1 MIKILRKAIPLL
13 IAALVVGTAVIL
25 LDAYIN
31 ITMMKTVDAVMD
43 PEKANLTTYVIRM
56 LLITVAIL
64 PLNILLA
71 FLKGRYRMKSMRSL
85 KQHYLKNIFKKD
97 IAAFDAEHSTD
108 YVSAMTQDMTT
119 IENGYVTGKFEVI
132 YQGLSF
138 IFGLAVI
145 VYVSP
150 WIPVIGAALAI
161 VVALVSVVLSRPI
174 KKHQKKR
181 SDLFQKYTSYIQSCL
196 SAFHIIKVNDLTDKA
211 KSDFNHKSEVI
222 QRQSYIIDRMNSFIY
237 ALQNLM
243 MSSLMIGMMGAATY
257 LTIRGEM
264 SFGGIV
270 LVINSAERILGPVQ
284 MMGEWMPKITSSK
297 VLFKKMDDQLARDII
312 NEDEQAVNHESIYLE
327 KGLRLDGVSFSYNT
341 ATEEENE
348 VLADVSLELK
358 RGQKYLVMGPSGG
371 GKSTLLKLLRK
382 YHQPTEG
389 EIYIDNL
396 PLSSVSH
403 SSYYQMIA
411 NVEQHVFLFEDSL
424 MENLCLYKS
433 YDKALINQAIEQ
445 SGLRPL
451 VDKLPE
457 GLNTIIYDNGRNLS
471 GGERSRIAIARAL
484 LQQAQVLILD
494 EAFSSLD
501 DHIAKSIEKTLLALD
516 HVTLINVSHVC
527 FDDTKEEY
535 HRILKVAHKKVA

>member
-1 MIKILRKAIPLL
+1 MIKILRKAIPALL
-13 IAALVVGTAVIL
+13 VALLVGAGVIL
-25 LDAYIN
+25 LEAFIN

-43 PEKANLTTYVIRM
+43 QEKSKVITYVIRM
-56 LLITVAIL
+56 LLITSAIL

-85 KQHYLKNIFKKD
+85 KQHYLKNVFKKD

-119 IENGYVTGKFEVI
+119 IENGYVTGKFEVV

-138 IFGLAVI
+138 VFGLAVI

-150 WIPVIGAALAI
+150 WIPVVGAALA
-161 VVALVSVVLSRPI
+161 VFVALVSIVLSRPI

-196 SAFHIIKVNDLTDKA
+196 SAFHIIKVNDLTEKA
-211 KSDFNHKSEVI
+211 KSDFHHKSEVI
-222 QRQSYIIDRMNSFIY
+222 QGQGYIIDKMNSFIF
-237 ALQNLM
+237 ALQNFM
-243 MSSLMIGMMGAATY
+243 MSALMIGMMGAATY
-257 LTIRGEM
+257 LTIQGKM
-264 SFGGIV
+264 TFGGII
-270 LVINSAERILGPVQ
+270 LVINSVERILGPVQ
-284 MMGEWMPKITSSK
+284 MMGEWLPKISSSK
-297 VLFKKMDDQLARDII
+297 VLFGKMDDQLAKDVMS
-312 NEDEQAVNHESIYLE
+312 DEEIAENHENILLE
-327 KGLRLDGVSFSYNT
+327 NGLRLDGVSFSYNLE
-341 ATEEENE
+341 TEEENE
-348 VLADVSLELK
+348 VLTDVSLEFK
-358 RGQKYLVMGPSGG
+358 RGEKYLVMGPSGG

-389 EIYIDNL
+389 EIYIDNR
-396 PLSSVSH
+396 PLSTLSH

-424 MENLCLYKS
+424 KENLCLYKT
-433 YDKALINQAIEQ
+433 YDEDSINKAIEQ
-445 SGLRPL
+445 SGLKHL
-451 VDKLPE
+451 VDKLPD

-484 LQQAQVLILD
+484 LQEAQVLILD

-501 DHIAKSIEKTLLALD
+501 DHVAKSIEKTLLALE

-527 FDDTKEEY
+527 FDDTKNDY
-535 HRILKVAHKKVA
+535 HKILKVAHKKIA